1 MERSGQETMEW
12 EQSAEQ
18 EVAEREQS
26 GEWAESAAHSPLQPN
41 ISLHSLH
48 NVYSPH

>member
-26 GEWAESAAHSPLQPN
+26 GKRAESAAHSPLQPN
-41 ISLHSLH
+41 ISLHLLR
-48 NVYSPH
+48 NVHTEP